1 MIHVIIIMIIIIV
14 IYSSIVET
22 GGFSFSLWK
31 CRKKFYVD
39 IATVLGGCCLFFVRC
54 SIPAETLTGADYLIS
69 FQRFGSSFLNSLTS
83 LSDLKN
89 CPLKSHS
96 RKRAMAQLCSSL
108 EASEAAE
115 KPLSCSFLMCF
126 FRSKLRQKPLP
137 QVAQVK
143 GFLSL
148 CVCMWKVRL

>member
-1 MIHVIIIMIIIIV
+1 MIIIIV

-22 GGFSFSLWK
+22 GISLSVCGNAERNSMW
-31 CRKKFYVD
+31 
-39 IATVLGGCCLFFVRC
+39 IQNIPTVLGGCCLFFVRC
-54 SIPAETLTGADYLIS
+54 SIPAETLTGADYLVS
-69 FQRFGSSFLNSLTS
+69 FQRFGSSFLNPLTS